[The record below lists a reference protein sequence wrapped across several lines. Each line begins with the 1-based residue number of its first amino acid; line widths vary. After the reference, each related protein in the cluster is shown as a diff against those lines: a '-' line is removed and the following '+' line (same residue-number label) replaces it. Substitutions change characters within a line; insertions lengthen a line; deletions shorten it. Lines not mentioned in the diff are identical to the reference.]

1 MYEYIS
7 GAFGDV
13 PANAEKLAR
22 LRERG
27 LLTADGAVNAV
38 VVQGEMEAFFSSLP
52 VLRDDLK
59 KTFADFA
66 LERAEMEARDY
77 PPQMRDLVVSWSV
90 SRFIG
95 GMTALLVLDALYADG
110 AFRPLTEAERA
121 AFGLLVFSDKCCRGR
136 KARGADTA
144 TYQPRAG
151 TGTAISLCRSVLFMG
166 FIDNTPLVSFDG
178 V

>member
-1 MYEYIS
+1 MIAIIDYEMGNLRS
-7 GAFGDV
+7 VGNALDRLGAEWKLTAD
-13 PANAEKLAR
+13 PAEIHAASKVILPGVGNDAEAMAR

-121 AFGLLVFSDKCCRGR
+121 AFGLLVFSDKLPGPEG
-136 KARGADTA
+136 ARG
-144 TYQPRAG
+144 
-151 TGTAISLCRSVLFMG
+151 
-166 FIDNTPLVSFDG
+166 
-178 V
+178 

>member
-1 MYEYIS
+1 MWRISEKYPVAAWAADSRLSSRTGGWQNNRTADYEYLYEYIS

-121 AFGLLVFSDKCCRGR
+121 AFGLLVFSDKLPGPEG
-136 KARGADTA
+136 ARG
-144 TYQPRAG
+144 
-151 TGTAISLCRSVLFMG
+151 
-166 FIDNTPLVSFDG
+166 
-178 V
+178 

>member
-1 MYEYIS
+1 MWRISEKYPVAAWSADSRLSSRTGGWQNNRTADYEYLYEYIS
-7 GAFGDV
+7 GALGDV

-110 AFRPLTEAERA
+110 TFRPLTEAERA
-121 AFGLLVFSDKCCRGR
+121 AFGLLVFSDKLPGPEG
-136 KARGADTA
+136 ARG
-144 TYQPRAG
+144 
-151 TGTAISLCRSVLFMG
+151 
-166 FIDNTPLVSFDG
+166 
-178 V
+178 

>member
-1 MYEYIS
+1 MSICTNTS
-7 GAFGDV
+7 
-13 PANAEKLAR
+13 PARSATFPPTPKSSR
-22 LRERG
+22 GLRERG

-121 AFGLLVFSDKCCRGR
+121 AFGLLVFSDKLPGPEG
-136 KARGADTA
+136 ARGLIR
-144 TYQPRAG
+144 QR
-151 TGTAISLCRSVLFMG
+151 ISPARERHSDLAVPFCSFYG
-166 FIDNTPLVSFDG
+166 FYRQYASCIL
-178 V
+178 